1 MDARL
6 PRKAADI
13 FSLSA
18 VDGQQRFQPE
28 QRPLLPRC
36 LTVRGAISMGILRR
50 KCNAAAFH
58 QRVDLLRIC
67 RRMQAAEKQLA
78 CPDQRPFLRRKL
90 LDLGDRLIRKTG
102 PLPAAALCINGVSC
116 ARDGFHLF
124 RRTDH
129 SVFALLRLTQNSQ
142 NHMLRLL
149 SSNSFPVVLCFSIF
163 IIQEK

>member
-28 QRPLLPRC
+28 QRPPC
-36 LTVRGAISMGILRR
+36 FPAASQFGGAISMGILRR

-67 RRMQAAEKQLA
+67 RRMQATEK
-78 CPDQRPFLRRKL
+78 
-90 LDLGDRLIRKTG
+90 
-102 PLPAAALCINGVSC
+102 
-116 ARDGFHLF
+116 
-124 RRTDH
+124 
-129 SVFALLRLTQNSQ
+129 
-142 NHMLRLL
+142 
-149 SSNSFPVVLCFSIF
+149 
-163 IIQEK
+163 